1 MLKRSAHL
9 SKNNGRNLGSAKRSL
24 PKSYILP
31 TRQSASGK
39 RGEACPIYH
48 RSSDDISGKP
58 RPVSHLLT
66 ALSVIYS
73 FSASSFWLSP
83 SSCRCSLIN
92 EPTFLAFIFLTSCFE
107 YNSFCLICHPTL
119 RRIDDFRRKVRKK
132 FIQTRNFFRRSRG
145 DHRSPCFINIYKKP
159 PVFD

>member
-1 MLKRSAHL
+1 MVWYLYL
-9 SKNNGRNLGSAKRSL
+9 SE
-24 PKSYILP
+24 
-31 TRQSASGK
+31 T
-39 RGEACPIYH
+39 
-48 RSSDDISGKP
+48 
-58 RPVSHLLT
+58 PVSHLLT

-132 FIQTRNFFRRSRG
+132 FFQTRNFFRRSRG
-145 DHRSPCFINIYKKP
+145 DHRSPFFINIYKKTTCIRLIQ
-159 PVFD
+159 VVRLSIKWLNRAVL